1 MSRLFAPT
9 LSSLVKGEEKRKW
22 PLSHPSV
29 LLTPAVFSGP
39 SVAAPFCGF
48 HVDWTDSKVV
58 PIPRVARA
66 LPAMSDYVV
75 TARKWR
81 PILFEEIIGQ
91 GHVTRTL
98 SNALTSG
105 RVAHAYLFS
114 GPRGV
119 GKTTAARIMAKGLNC
134 EKGPTPAPCNS
145 CSSCKA
151 VVSGSSVDVFEIDGA
166 SNNGVENVRE
176 LRESI
181 RFVPGEARYK
191 VYIID
196 EVHMLSGA
204 AFNALLKTL
213 EEPPPHAVF
222 ILATTEVHKIPLTIL
237 SRCQRFDFKRIPFKD
252 IQSHLEKILT
262 AEAIKFEP
270 EALFTI
276 AREADGSLRDAQSLL
291 DQVIAFAGGGGSA
304 VTGAHATEALGLM
317 DRDILFDLSSAVI
330 EKDARACLNVVEKMH
345 DFGYDL
351 KKGLGLY
358 LEHIRDLT
366 VIKSTGGGE
375 FLELSG
381 SDLER
386 FKALSAKASV
396 ERLYMLFGIISKGYE
411 DIGRSAHPRHV
422 LELAL
427 LKAAHFDCA
436 GPVDSLID
444 RLERL
449 GAKIGPGTAAAASQS
464 AQPIA
469 AQALRVPSG
478 KPKEA
483 VTEKLPAAMP
493 TASEE
498 SAVYAAGDE
507 QGQEGAEGKHSLVD
521 FIRKKIRT
529 LDDAVRSAE
538 IKVGTDDVE
547 FIVPEEKHAVF
558 KMNIANKKL
567 EEVCNEFFKRRMR
580 LVVKSSGNAG
590 LAAAKRNWVEPPPCA
605 EPLQGTDP
613 LVKEALS
620 VFGGRLI

>member
-1 MSRLFAPT
+1 
-9 LSSLVKGEEKRKW
+9 
-22 PLSHPSV
+22 
-29 LLTPAVFSGP
+29 
-39 SVAAPFCGF
+39 
-48 HVDWTDSKVV
+48 
-58 PIPRVARA
+58 
-66 LPAMSDYVV
+66 MSDYVV

-81 PILFEEIIGQ
+81 PGLFEDIIGQ

-98 SNALTSG
+98 SNALSSG

-134 EKGPTPAPCNS
+134 EKGPVPAPCNS

-151 VVSGSSVDVFEIDGA
+151 VASGSSVDVFEIDGA

-176 LRESI
+176 LREGI

-222 ILATTEVHKIPLTIL
+222 ILATTEAHKIPLTIL

-252 IQSHLEKILT
+252 IQGHLEKILT
-262 AEAIKFEP
+262 AEGIKFEP

-291 DQVIAFAGGGGSA
+291 DQVIAFAGAGGDEEGA

-317 DRDILFDLSSAVI
+317 DREILFDLSSAVI
-330 EKDARACLNVVEKMH
+330 EKNAGACLNVVEKMH

-366 VIKSTGGGE
+366 VIKSTGSGE

-381 SDLER
+381 GDLER

-422 LELAL
+422 LEIAL

-436 GPVDSLID
+436 GPVDSLIE

-449 GAKIGPGTAAAASQS
+449 GAKIGQGAVAAAAPRAPQS
-464 AQPIA
+464 AEEA
-469 AQALRVPSG
+469 APQSAYQTVRITSV
-478 KPKEA
+478 KPKEPVKERPSA
-483 VTEKLPAAMP
+483 VVSK
-493 TASEE
+493 ASEE
-498 SAVYAAGDE
+498 SAAYAAEPALARFKRGDE
-507 QGQEGAEGKHSLVD
+507 LGQESPEGQDSLVD

-529 LDDAVRSAE
+529 LDEAVRSS
-538 IKVGTDDVE
+538 IVNVRQDDVE
-547 FIVPEEKHAVF
+547 FTVPEEKLGIF
-558 KMNIANKKL
+558 KMNIENKKL
-567 EEVCNEFFKRRMR
+567 EAACNEYFKRRMR
-580 LVVKSSGNAG
+580 LVVKSSGGASP
-590 LAAAKRNWVEPPPCA
+590 AADKKNGADPLQGA
-605 EPLQGTDP
+605 EPLQGADP
-613 LVKEALS
+613 LIKEALS
-620 VFGGRLI
+620 VFGGRVI